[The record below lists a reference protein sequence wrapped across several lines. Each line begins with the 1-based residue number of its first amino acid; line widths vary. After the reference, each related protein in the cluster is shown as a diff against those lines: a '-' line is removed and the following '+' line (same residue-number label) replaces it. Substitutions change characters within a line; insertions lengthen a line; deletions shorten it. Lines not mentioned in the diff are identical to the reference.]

1 MGKHQKG
8 GLEQAVYQLIR
19 PLIHLIWDDY
29 QLCVVAF
36 FRTIKSLS
44 INAAHNSLYSLSIF
58 PANVHRSCLYGLW
71 ALPSSTQNLEK
82 HLCFGWDLGNPGVLI
97 WLAVSLKNKT
107 MPIASLSRVW
117 LCLLW
122 AGRRSPV
129 SPPSVCLVL
138 GLSSVGLWAS
148 LQPDDR

>member
-71 ALPSSTQNLEK
+71 ALPSSTQNLKKTSVFWMGPRKSWRPYLIGCEFEK
-82 HLCFGWDLGNPGVLI
+82 QNHANSQSFQGVI
-97 WLAVSLKNKT
+97 VFVVSRTAV
-107 MPIASLSRVW
+107 P
-117 LCLLW
+117 C
-122 AGRRSPV
+122 V
-129 SPPSVCLVL
+129 SS
-138 GLSSVGLWAS
+138 
-148 LQPDDR
+148 